1 MAQRRW
7 QIELMGVNLTTRG
20 QVSEI
25 NREAI
30 MNKKQR
36 SNGAVF
42 CDRSLL
48 QAAVTINV
56 HANSEPRRLL
66 HCYQS
71 RCYSAVH

>member
-25 NREAI
+25 NRKAV
-30 MNKKQR
+30 MNKKTALKWR
-36 SNGAVF
+36 CF